1 MKFFKLCIFA
11 SISCIL
17 LSFGSECRAEI
28 NAPEHIQ
35 PIESPFPMPQLQRPV
50 FQDKQ
55 FIISDYGAIPGGE
68 AKNTEAI
75 AKAILSCSQAGGGRV
90 VIPAGKWLTGA
101 VHLKSNVNLH
111 IAEGAELIFSD
122 DPADYLPVVYT
133 TWEGMECMNY
143 SPLIYAWQCENIAI
157 TGKGKL
163 ICNQYKWRRWMNRP
177 PAHMQGLKELYEMAV
192 KNVPVKERNMVRDDI
207 NMRPA
212 FIQPNRCKNVLIENV
227 TIRNSP
233 FWTIHPVLCENVII
247 RGIDVKCRG
256 RNTDGVDP
264 EFCKNVLIEYCQFDQ
279 GDDPIVIKAGRN
291 QDAWRIGKCSEN
303 IVIRHCT
310 VILGHNLLAIGS
322 EMSGGV
328 RNVYMHDCDYRPY
341 EGFVRSCVL
350 IKTNHRR
357 GGFVENIY
365 IDNIK
370 FNGTKPAKA
379 LLEIDTDVLYQWRD
393 LVPTYETRLTTIKNI
408 QIKNVTAGEME
419 YGLWIHGEEDQP
431 VRDICLDNVTVS
443 KIIKKNQDVKNA
455 DNIKLKNV
463 RFGTGS
469 SSDAVN
475 FKFDFGS
482 EDIVADGFTGITPRT
497 TYTPDRGY
505 GLHSVIDSGSIIESS
520 NPLTCDFC
528 TSDAGNNPFMFSVD
542 VPEEGNYRVTVTLGG
557 DKPSNVFVKAES
569 RRLMLENIITKPGE
583 TKECSFIVNIR
594 NSRISEGRSV
604 RLKPREKKDTAYHW
618 DDRLTL
624 EFCGKNPCICA
635 VEIEKVDNLPTVF
648 LCGDSTVTDQTL
660 EPWTSWGQML
670 TRFFK
675 PEVAVANYAESGLTL
690 DAFKGQR
697 RLEKIA
703 TQIKAGDYMF
713 IQFAHNDMK
722 RGTPEEIGYQKSLIE
737 FIELAR
743 KHKANPVLV
752 TSMHRRRFDDSG
764 KVIDT
769 MSGFPEA
776 MIAVAQEQN
785 VPLIDLHAMSREFYE
800 AMGPQE
806 SAKAFVDG
814 THHNAYGAYE
824 LAKCIVEGIKT
835 EVPQLAIFL
844 LDDMPDF
851 DPAHPDPVDKFYVPA
866 SPVYS
871 NIKPEGS

>member
-1 MKFFKLCIFA
+1 MKFAKLF
-11 SISCIL
+11 SMLLVYML
-17 LSFGSECRAEI
+17 LSAMSFQCRAALK
-28 NAPEHIQ
+28 APAEIQ
-35 PIESPFPMPQLQRPV
+35 PINAPFPMPEMHRPV

-55 FIISDYGAIPGGE
+55 FNILDYDAQPGGE
-68 AKNTEAI
+68 IKNTDAI
-75 AKAILSCSQAGGGRV
+75 AKAINACSKAGGGSV
-90 VIPAGKWLTGA
+90 VVPAGQWLTGS

-111 IAEGAELIFSD
+111 ILEGGELVFSD
-122 DPADYLPVVYT
+122 DPADYLPVVHT

-143 SPLIYAWQCENIAI
+143 SPLIYAFECENIAI

-163 ICNQYKWRRWMNRP
+163 TCNQYKWRRWMNRP
-177 PAHMQGLKELYEMAV
+177 PAHMQGLKELYEMAA

-207 NMRPA
+207 HLRPQ
-212 FIQPNRCKNVLIENV
+212 FIQPNRCKNVLIEDV

-233 FWTIHPVLCENVII
+233 FWTVHPVLCENVII

-291 QDAWRIGKCSEN
+291 QDAWRTGKCSEN
-303 IVIRHCT
+303 IVIRYCN

-328 RNVYMHDCDYRPY
+328 RNVYMHDCNYTPY

-365 IDNIK
+365 VDNIR
-370 FNGTKPAKA
+370 FHGSKPAKA

-393 LVPTYETRLTTIKNI
+393 LVPTYETRLTKIGNI
-408 QIKNVTAGEME
+408 RIENVTAGEME
-419 YGLWIHGEEDQP
+419 YGLWIRGEKDRP
-431 VRDICLDNVTVS
+431 VRDIALKNVKVS
-443 KIIKKNQDVKNA
+443 KVTKKIKEVKNA
-455 DNIKLKNV
+455 ENITETNV
-463 RFGTGS
+463 RFGDTNPAS
-469 SSDAVN
+469 AVTL
-475 FKFDFGS
+475 KFDFGS
-482 EDIVADGFTGITPRT
+482 NDADEG
-497 TYTPDRGY
+497 YTPVTPKDIYSAETGF
-505 GLHSVIDSGSIIESS
+505 GFLPGTNISS
-520 NPLTCDFC
+520 DAFKNNNSPLIDFC
-528 TSDAGNNPFMFSVD
+528 TSDKPIMFSTD

-557 DKPSNVFVKAES
+557 NKPANMYVKAES
-569 RRLMLENIITKPGE
+569 RRLMLENVKIAANESKKLT
-583 TKECSFIVNIR
+583 FIVNIR
-594 NSRISEGRSV
+594 SSRISEGRSV
-604 RLKPREKKDTAYHW
+604 KLKPREKEPTCYHW
-618 DDRLTL
+618 DNSLTL
-624 EFCGKNPCICA
+624 EFNGENPSVSA
-635 VEIEKVDNLPTVF
+635 VEIEKADNLPTVF
-648 LCGDSTVTDQTL
+648 LCGDSTVNDQTL

-675 PEVAVANYAESGLTL
+675 PEVAIANYAESGETL
-690 DAFKGQR
+690 RAFKGER
-697 RLEKIA
+697 RLEKIE
-703 TQIKAGDYMF
+703 TQIKPGDYMF

-722 RGTPEEIGYQKSLIE
+722 RGTPEEIGYQKSLTE
-737 FIELAR
+737 FMDVAR

-776 MIAVAQEQN
+776 MKQLAKDQG
-785 VPLIDLHAMSREFYE
+785 VPLIDLHAMSRKFYE
-800 AMGPQE
+800 AMGPE
-806 SAKAFVDG
+806 PSARAFVDG

-824 LAKCIVEGIKT
+824 LARCIVEGIKN

-844 LDDMPDF
+844 VDDLTDF
-851 DPAHPDPVDKFYVPA
+851 DPANPDPVDDFFMPA
-866 SPVYS
+866 SLATS
-871 NIKPEGS
+871 EIKPEGS